1 MLHTAIDNPAPVV
14 QALRTVPVQIL
25 SLYKAELDQ
34 ILAED
39 ITVPVTEPTEWVNSI
54 VHNVTGK
61 PDGSRKARLCID

>member
-1 MLHTAIDNPAPVV
+1 MLHTAIDTPAPVV

-34 ILAED
+34 MLAED

-54 VHNVTGK
+54 VHNVTEK